1 MFVPISAGAFG
12 SASTMIAMRALTN
25 KWQNKVDTAYLDI
38 MKKHTIN
45 VDKEHDR
52 CSAEYDNPKTTAC
65 IAEFIHN
72 QIGCSANILG
82 RDETMLASR
91 PPCNSSFDLNR
102 FAAISAKLQFA
113 DTSTITR
120 MTGCPTSCEKDQFEI
135 KMIDKTEV
143 MHPTTSYYGHVSL
156 WLYISMHETSYIQE
170 EQYII
175 YDFNSFI
182 ADVGGYMGL
191 LLGSSILSLY
201 DEAERLINTFLCRF
215 SKRP

>member
-12 SASTMIAMRALTN
+12 SASRMIAMWAVTN
-25 KWQNKVDTAYLDI
+25 KFQHKVDTAYLDI
-38 MKKHTIN
+38 MKKHTIH
-45 VDKEHDR
+45 VGTESDQCKD
-52 CSAEYDNPKTTAC
+52 EYDNPETTAC
-65 IAEFIHN
+65 IAEFIHSK
-72 QIGCSANILG
+72 IGCSANILG
-82 RDETMLASR
+82 RDETMIAAR
-91 PPCNSSFDLNR
+91 PLCNSSFEFSR
-102 FAAISAKLQFA
+102 FAAISAELQFA

-135 KMIDKTEV
+135 KMTDKTEV
-143 MHPTTSYYGHVSL
+143 IYPTSSYYGHVSL

-175 YDFNSFI
+175 YHFNSFI

-215 SKRP
+215 AKKP